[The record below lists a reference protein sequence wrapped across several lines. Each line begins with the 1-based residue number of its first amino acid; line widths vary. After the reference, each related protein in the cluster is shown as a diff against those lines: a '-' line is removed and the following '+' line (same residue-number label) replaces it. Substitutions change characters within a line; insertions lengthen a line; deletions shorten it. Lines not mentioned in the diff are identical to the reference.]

1 MPKRLLTAGGTVY
14 TTGNQG
20 GGDKKQG
27 LVSTKNLPIDGAAV
41 TRIRT
46 RADGRSRRQQVFC
59 MNQLGGV
66 GRRWGQAAGP
76 GNRGGVSA
84 ACAAT
89 ALQSQLAH
97 PVPTRMAQVSLA
109 GLVLRYTYR
118 SVTGAY
124 RKVAG
129 KTAIIQFRGRDRW
142 VAWFASEPHVIFQGS
157 YAARRSGVLLVRIIH
172 DGQSADGSQ
181 SIIVLTAPP
190 GPPYGPGTFVE
201 TLRARPPLS
210 KGSGPYFLYRA
221 SD

>member
-1 MPKRLLTAGGTVY
+1 MTAGGSVY

-41 TRIRT
+41 STIRT
-46 RADGRSRRQQVFC
+46 RADGGAGRHQVFC

-76 GNRGGVSA
+76 GNRGGVSS
-84 ACAAT
+84 ACAAA

-97 PVPTRMAQVSLA
+97 PVPTHALRVSLA

-118 SVTGAY
+118 TASGAY

-129 KTAIIQFRGRDRW
+129 KTAIIRFEDANRW
-142 VAWFASEPHVIFQGS
+142 AAWFATEPDVIFRGS
-157 YAARRSGVLLVRIIH
+157 YGAQRRGQLRIHIMH
-172 DGQSADGSQ
+172 DGASADGSQ
-181 SIIVLTAPP
+181 SIIELAPP
-190 GPPYGPGTFVE
+190 RGPPYARGTFVE
-201 TLRARPPLS
+201 TLRASPPLS
-210 KGSGPYFLYRA
+210 TGSGPYLLYRPSA
-221 SD
+221 